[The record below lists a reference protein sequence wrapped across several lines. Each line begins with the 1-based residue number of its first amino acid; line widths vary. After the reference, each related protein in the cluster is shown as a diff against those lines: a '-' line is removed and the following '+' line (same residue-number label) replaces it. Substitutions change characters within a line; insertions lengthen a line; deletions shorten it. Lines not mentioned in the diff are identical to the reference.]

1 MAEKLNAVKGM
12 NDILPPESARW
23 EWLEATVRE
32 LMARFAYRNV
42 RTPILEHTALFV
54 RGIGEVTDIVE
65 KEMYSFHDR
74 SDKYGDNDHLTL
86 RPENTAGLVRAV
98 VEHNMLYD
106 GGKRLWYIGPMFR
119 REKPQRG
126 RFRQFHQIGAE
137 ALGFA
142 GPDVDAELILLANA
156 LWKAIGLTD
165 VRLELN
171 SLGQPAERAQH
182 RAQLIAHFEGHA
194 DKLDEDAKRRL
205 HSNPL
210 RILDTKNP
218 AMKDIVESAP
228 KLIDFLGAESL
239 AHFDGLKAI
248 LDANGIAYTINPRL
262 VRGLDYYN
270 LSVFEFVT
278 DRLGSQGTVCAGGR
292 YDDLVAQI
300 GGKPAPAVGWAIGV
314 ERILELMKEQG
325 AAIPVPVPDVYA
337 VVPDAAA
344 MPVAL
349 RTLQQLREAGVRAQ
363 MHAAT
368 VDGLGSFKSQF
379 KKADAS
385 GANYALIF
393 GTDELSRGEVMVKAL
408 RDGTGAQTARPLADA
423 TAWAATLQS
432 SAPTETPGRSQVSV
446 SPSGGGLGEPSPG
459 GLSTN

>member
-23 EWLEATVRE
+23 EWLEATVRD
-32 LMARFAYRNV
+32 LMGRFAYRNV
-42 RTPILEHTALFV
+42 RTPILERTALFV

-65 KEMYSFHDR
+65 KEMYSFDDR
-74 SDKYGDNDHLTL
+74 ADKHGKFEQLTM

-98 VEHNMLYD
+98 IEHNMLYE
-106 GGKRLWYIGPMFR
+106 GPKRLWYTGPMFR
-119 REKPQRG
+119 RENVQRG

-171 SLGQPAERAQH
+171 SLGQPAERALH
-182 RAQLIAHFEGHA
+182 RAELIAHFEKHA
-194 DKLDEDAKRRL
+194 DKLDEDGKRRL

-218 AMKDIVESAP
+218 AMKDVVESAP

-239 AHFDGLKAI
+239 AHFEGLQAILKAN
-248 LDANGIAYTINPRL
+248 DIAFTINPRL

-292 YDDLVAQI
+292 YDDLIAQI
-300 GGKPAPAVGWAIGV
+300 GGKPAPAVGWAMGV
-314 ERILELMKEQG
+314 ERVLDLLKEQG
-325 AAIPVPVPDVYA
+325 AEVPAPVPDAYA
-337 VVPDAAA
+337 IVPDAAS

-349 RTLQQLREAGVRAQ
+349 RTLQQLREIGVRVQ

-368 VDGLGSFKSQF
+368 TEGLSSFKAQM

-385 GANYALIF
+385 GATYALIF
-393 GTDELSRGEVMVKAL
+393 GADELARGEVTLKAL
-408 RDGTGAQTARPLADA
+408 RDGSGAQTSRALAEA
-423 TAWAATLQS
+423 PTWAATLQS
-432 SAPTETPGRSQVSV
+432 PASNT
-446 SPSGGGLGEPSPG
+446 
-459 GLSTN
+459 

>member
-1 MAEKLNAVKGM
+1 M

-23 EWLEATVRE
+23 EWLEATVRD
-32 LMARFAYRNV
+32 LMGRFAYRNV

-98 VEHNMLYD
+98 IEHNMLYD

-156 LWKAIGLTD
+156 LWKRIGLTD

-182 RAQLIAHFEGHA
+182 RAQLIAHFEQHA
-194 DKLDEDAKRRL
+194 DKLDEDGKRRL

-218 AMKDIVESAP
+218 AMKDVVESAP

-239 AHFDGLKAI
+239 AHFEGLKAI
-248 LDANGIAYTINPRL
+248 LDANGVAYTINPRL

-292 YDDLVAQI
+292 YDDLIAQI
-300 GGKPAPAVGWAIGV
+300 GGKPAPAVGWAMGV
-314 ERILELMKEQG
+314 ERVLDLMKEQG
-325 AAIPVPVPDVYA
+325 TDIPLPVPDVYA
-337 VVPDAAA
+337 VVPDASA
-344 MPVAL
+344 MPIVL
-349 RTLQQLREAGVRAQ
+349 RTLQHLRDAGVRVQ

-379 KKADAS
+379 KRADNS
-385 GANYALIF
+385 GATYALIF
-393 GTDELSRGEVMVKAL
+393 GADELARGEVTLKSL
-408 RDGTGAQTARPLADA
+408 RDGSGAQIARPLAEVA
-423 TAWAATLQS
+423 TWAATLQS
-432 SAPTETPGRSQVSV
+432 PAPNT
-446 SPSGGGLGEPSPG
+446 
-459 GLSTN
+459 

>member
-1 MAEKLNAVKGM
+1 MADKLNAVKGM

-23 EWLEATVRE
+23 EWLEATVRD
-32 LMARFAYRNV
+32 LMGRYAYRNV

-65 KEMYSFHDR
+65 KEMYSFQDR

-98 VEHNMLYD
+98 IEHNMLYD
-106 GGKRLWYIGPMFR
+106 GGKRLWYTGPMFR

-142 GPDVDAELILLANA
+142 GPDVDAELILLAIA
-156 LWKAIGLTD
+156 LWKTIGLTD

-171 SLGQPAERAQH
+171 SLGQPAERAEH
-182 RAQLIAHFEGHA
+182 RAQLIAHFEKHA
-194 DKLDEDAKRRL
+194 DKLDEDGKRRL

-218 AMKDIVESAP
+218 AMKEVVESAP
-228 KLIDFLGAESL
+228 KLIDFLGTESL
-239 AHFDGLKAI
+239 AHFEGLQAILKAN
-248 LDANGIAYTINPRL
+248 DIAYTINPRL

-270 LSVFEFVT
+270 LTVFEFVT

-292 YDDLVAQI
+292 YDDLITQI
-300 GGKPAPAVGWAIGV
+300 GGKPAPAVGWAMGV
-314 ERILELMKEQG
+314 ERVLDLMKEQG
-325 AAIPVPVPDVYA
+325 TDIPLPTPDAYA

-344 MPVAL
+344 MPVVL
-349 RTLQQLREAGVRAQ
+349 RTLQQLREAGVRVQ

-368 VDGLGSFKSQF
+368 IDGLGSFKSQF
-379 KKADAS
+379 KRADNS
-385 GANYALIF
+385 GATYALIF
-393 GTDELSRGEVMVKAL
+393 GADELARGEVTLKAL
-408 RDGTGAQTARPLADA
+408 RDASIPQTARPLAEVA
-423 TAWAATLQS
+423 AWAATLQS
-432 SAPTETPGRSQVSV
+432 PAPNT
-446 SPSGGGLGEPSPG
+446 
-459 GLSTN
+459 

>member
-23 EWLEATVRE
+23 EWLEATVRD
-32 LMARFAYRNV
+32 LMGRFAYRNV

-65 KEMYSFHDR
+65 KEMYSFQDR
-74 SDKYGDNDHLTL
+74 SDKYGDNDQLTL

-98 VEHNMLYD
+98 IEHNMLYD
-106 GGKRLWYIGPMFR
+106 GGKRLWYTGPMFR

-171 SLGQPAERAQH
+171 SLGQPAERALH
-182 RAQLIAHFEGHA
+182 RAELIAHFEKHA
-194 DKLDEDAKRRL
+194 DKLDEDGKRRL

-218 AMKDIVESAP
+218 AMKEVVESAP
-228 KLIDFLGAESL
+228 RLIDFLGAESL

-248 LDANGIAYTINPRL
+248 LDANGVAYTINPRL

-292 YDDLVAQI
+292 YDDLIAQI
-300 GGKPAPAVGWAIGV
+300 GGKPAPAVGWAMGV
-314 ERILELMKEQG
+314 ERVLDLMKEQG
-325 AAIPVPVPDVYA
+325 ADIAAPAPDVYA

-344 MPVAL
+344 MPVVL
-349 RTLQQLREAGVRAQ
+349 RTLQQLRDAGVRVQ

-368 VDGLGSFKSQF
+368 VDGMGSFKSQF

-385 GANYALIF
+385 GATYALIF
-393 GTDELSRGEVMVKAL
+393 GADELARGEVTLKSL
-408 RDGTGAQTARPLADA
+408 RDGSGAQTARPLAEVA
-423 TAWAATLQS
+423 TWAATLQS
-432 SAPTETPGRSQVSV
+432 PAS
-446 SPSGGGLGEPSPG
+446 
-459 GLSTN
+459 NI